1 MNARLDSPAPPLE
14 AAVAAWKRK
23 GWPAP
28 KALVVAGSGLAVDLG
43 APRIGPLPLQELL
56 PFPVH
61 GVIGHAHAFEIV
73 EPLPGVPVIYQRG
86 RIHGYQGYDG
96 HQVVFMVRLAR
107 LLGASLLLMTNAA
120 GGLDPEYQA
129 GDLVAI
135 KDHINLTG
143 SNPLLGALPPDWG
156 PQFPPMDD
164 AYDPELR
171 QLLAKKAEQ
180 LSVRLQ
186 EGVYISVL
194 GPSYE
199 TPAEVRA
206 FHRWGA
212 QLVGMSTVQEV
223 IAARHMGMR
232 CLCMSLVSNLAAGV
246 SPVPLHHEEVL
257 EAGRQ
262 AANDIRRLL
271 EAVLRDPRA
280 YGTS

>member
-1 MNARLDSPAPPLE
+1 MMSRLDSPAPSLE
-14 AAVAAWKRK
+14 AAVEAWHGR

-43 APRIGPLPLQELL
+43 PPQVGPRALQEIL

-61 GVIGHAHAFEIV
+61 GIIGHAHAFEIV
-73 EPLPGVPVIYQRG
+73 EPLSGVPIIYQRG

-107 LLGASLLLMTNAA
+107 LLGAQLLLMTNAA
-120 GGLDPEYQA
+120 GGLDPAFKA
-129 GDLVAI
+129 GDLVMLS
-135 KDHINLTG
+135 DHINLTG
-143 SNPLLGALPPDWG
+143 SNPLLGSLPPSWG
-156 PQFPPMDD
+156 VQFPGMED
-164 AYDPELR
+164 AYDPALR
-171 QLLAKKAEQ
+171 SLLREKAES
-180 LSVRLQ
+180 LGIRLQ

-206 FHRWGA
+206 FRDMGA

-223 IAARHMGMR
+223 IAAQHMGMR

-246 SPVPLHHEEVL
+246 SPEPLHHEEVL
-257 EAGRQ
+257 QAGRQ
-262 AANDIRRLL
+262 AAGDIRRLL
-271 EAVLRDPRA
+271 EATLRDERV
-280 YGTS
+280 YS